1 MAMPGVVG
9 QGTQAFMVN
18 RERRADR
25 NSGGTGEGGGQK
37 VQQTDFDKEMDVF
50 RRNRERRREER
61 RSAGQVME
69 AGTVGGMT
77 SEGAARGAGVSAGQK
92 KRSEGEVKKPFNVDD
107 EPVASGIEWQRRMKE
122 GQSVANGFDVD
133 EEPAVSELAR
143 ERRLKKGQLAA
154 KKSPSEKY
162 REEERAKY
170 WSPK

>member
-1 MAMPGVVG
+1 MPGVVG